1 MAGEHGDFGGA
12 HQRVEHAAV
21 ERAEPRALPFPDGA
35 AGLEHGG
42 DQGRAADG
50 ARVDG
55 VVGGLQGRPAFGQ
68 VGFAEQVGRESLL
81 ADRVAEI
88 AVQDPAAPGEV
99 LRGSALNDG
108 RNGRQDA

>member
-12 HQRVEHAAV
+12 HHCVEHAAV

-42 DQGRAADG
+42 GQRRVADG
-50 ARVDG
+50 ARVEG
-55 VVGGLQGRPAFGQ
+55 VVGALRGRPAFGQ
-68 VGFAEQVGRESLL
+68 VGLAERVGRESLL